1 MIAMMGKI
9 WDWLQVMVTCPRWV
23 ILLAFIVGLVISIVV
38 KALWNEWELE
48 RTRSFLSSDRR

>member
-9 WDWLQVMVTCPRWV
+9 WDWFQVMVTCPRWV
-23 ILLAFIVGLVISIVV
+23 ILLAFIVGLVISTVV

>member
-1 MIAMMGKI
+1 MMGKI
-9 WDWLQVMVTCPRWV
+9 WDWFQIMVTCPRWV
-23 ILLAFIVGLVISIVV
+23 ILLAFIVGLVISTVV